1 LEILRVVGP
10 VNGYLAVFVVAM
22 YISSPTV
29 HTLYAHP
36 HYLWLICPILAY
48 WVTRLWFFAHRG
60 ALHHDPVVFA
70 LRDWKSYLAVA
81 LTIAAGA
88 LATIR

>member
-1 LEILRVVGP
+1 VVGP

-22 YISSPTV
+22 YISSPAV